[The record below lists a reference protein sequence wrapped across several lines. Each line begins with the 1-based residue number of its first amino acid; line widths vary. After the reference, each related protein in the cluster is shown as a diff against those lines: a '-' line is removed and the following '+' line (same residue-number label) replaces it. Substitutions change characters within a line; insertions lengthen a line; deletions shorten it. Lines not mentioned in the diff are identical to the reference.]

1 MSNTAPQ
8 PKFHT
13 FYQDLSAEVFAK
25 LQKIKLVVLDVDGSI
40 TEGGIVL
47 DNGSSESKRFNCKD
61 GMGIALL
68 VKAGLEVAI
77 ITGRDSPLTARRA
90 KELKIPH
97 VIQGQSNK
105 EIALM
110 ELMQKLNVTDEN
122 LAVLGDDVNDI
133 PLYKHAAVSACPQDG
148 YRYMQTLA
156 TINLTCQGGKGAARE
171 LADLIL
177 MAQDKVDPLNGEPVF
192 ITNRELKF
200 GGHQGQ

>member
-1 MSNTAPQ
+1 MTELLPTFQ
-8 PKFHT
+8 T
-13 FYQDLSAEVFAK
+13 FYQDLNAEVYRR

-61 GMGIALL
+61 GMGISLL
-68 VKAGLEVAI
+68 LQAGIEVAI

-90 KELKIPH
+90 KELKIKH

-105 EIALM
+105 E
-110 ELMQKLNVTDEN
+110 ESLMQLMNTLGVTDEE
-122 LAVLGDDVNDI
+122 LAVLGDDVNDL

-171 LADLIL
+171 FADLIL
-177 MAQDKVDPLNGEPVF
+177 MAQGKVDPHNGDPVF
-192 ITNRELKF
+192 LTQRELKF
-200 GGHQGQ
+200 GHNKTAQ